1 MEITSNQTVANQKA
15 KRLAD
20 IRKALDLNQEQ
31 MGARLLTGQ
40 SNIGKFENGKR
51 PIGPNVEYKI
61 LHEFNINPT
70 WWQTGVG
77 EMFNPPQQEKNA
89 KLLETDSNSYEVLT
103 YISTKARASFM
114 ELLDVTVEFE
124 AYRVFK
130 DNPDDN
136 YADQVVFEIGGDSME
151 PNYWDGCKVRCKEVK
166 AGDWVYLNSG
176 VYAVAY
182 ANFFVVKRV
191 KNSPSDGVLI
201 LHSDNVQTGGSI
213 EVPLSKVRKIWRVL
227 RIVDAPAR

>member
-1 MEITSNQTVANQKA
+1 MPENKSVKA
-15 KRLAD
+15 DKSGRLHQ
-20 IRKALDLNQEQ
+20 IRKELKLSQVKFGE
-31 MGARLLTGQ
+31 LLGIAQ
-40 SNIGKFENGKR
+40 SNVTAYENGTRGIGKLLDHKLIYELNVNPDWWESGEG
-51 PIGPNVEYKI
+51 PI
-61 LHEFNINPT
+61 FNA
-70 WWQTGVG
+70 
-77 EMFNPPQQEKNA
+77 PQLEKSA
-89 KLLETDSNSYEVLT
+89 KLLDTDANSYEVLT

-136 YADQVVFEIGGDSME
+136 YADQVVIEIGGDSME
-151 PNYWDGCKVRCKEVK
+151 PNYWDGCKVRCKEVR

-182 ANFFVVKRV
+182 GNFFVVKRV
-191 KNSPSDGVLI
+191 KNSPSDGILT
-201 LHSDNVQTGGSI
+201 LHSDNIQTGGSI

>member
-1 MEITSNQTVANQKA
+1 MPDIKA
-15 KRLAD
+15 IKTEKAERFHQV
-20 IRKALDLNQEQ
+20 RKELKLSQVKFGE
-31 MGARLLTGQ
+31 LLGIAQ
-40 SNIGKFENGKR
+40 SNVTAYENGTR
-51 PIGPNVEYKI
+51 GIGRITEQKLIYELNVNPEWWDFGKGTI
-61 LHEFNINPT
+61 FN
-70 WWQTGVG
+70 VAS
-77 EMFNPPQQEKNA
+77 QQKNA
-89 KLLETDSNSYEVLT
+89 KLLENDPNSYEVLT

-136 YADQVVFEIGGDSME
+136 YTDQVVFEIGGDSME
-151 PNYWDGCKVRCKEVK
+151 PNYWDGCKVRCKEVN

-182 ANFFVVKRV
+182 GNFFVVKRV
-191 KNSPSDGVLI
+191 KNSPTDGVLT

-213 EVPLSKVRKIWRVL
+213 EIPLEKVRKIWRVL